1 MDNLGVVLI
10 IDNYSLVI
18 NAGHHAGVKVGDLV
32 KIMDNK
38 GPELKDPFTGEYLG
52 NLPLLKDEVKVE
64 QVEDDF
70 SICTTPYI
78 TVKTSSQSILPPLT
92 RFSDSKEKS
101 RKRRLNVEINNT
113 ISRKSK
119 KPIKIGDP
127 IVIVK

>member
-1 MDNLGVVLI
+1 MDDLGVVLI

-18 NAGHHAGVKVGDLV
+18 NAGRHAGVKVGDLV
-32 KIMDNK
+32 KIMDNQ

-78 TVKTSSQSILPPLT
+78 TVKSSNQSLFQPLT
-92 RFSDSKEKS
+92 SFNSSKEKTS
-101 RKRRLNVEINNT
+101 KRRLNVEINNT
-113 ISRKSK
+113 ISKKSK

-127 IVIVK
+127 IVIVR